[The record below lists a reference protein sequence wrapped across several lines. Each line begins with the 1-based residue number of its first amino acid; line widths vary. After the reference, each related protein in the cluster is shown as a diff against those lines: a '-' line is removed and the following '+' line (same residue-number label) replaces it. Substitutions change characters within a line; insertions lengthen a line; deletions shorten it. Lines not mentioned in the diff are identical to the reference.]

1 MSMIDDII
9 HKKGNPEEDME
20 LDLAPLLGLMAALIP
35 VLLMASA
42 FVKLSSLSAKVPV
55 LGEAQAAIDQNV
67 KDNKEKKI
75 GLYIEINGENF
86 ILLNLKQ
93 GDKVLV
99 TASVPAKDGKSLDK
113 EKFVDE
119 VVKMKQSHPEVFRA
133 RLNPTEKVKYEAIVG
148 LIDNMRVSPNNEEFP
163 VVDKETGK
171 TFNTPVMYDDV
182 TFGNIMGEDE

>member
-1 MSMIDDII
+1 MSIVDDIV
-9 HKKGNPEEDME
+9 HKSGNPEEDME

-42 FVKLSSLSAKVPV
+42 FVKLASLSAKVPV
-55 LGEAQAAIDQNV
+55 LGEAQAAIDKNV

-75 GLYIEINGENF
+75 GLYVEINGENF

-93 GDKVLV
+93 GDKVLG
-99 TASVPAKDGKSLDK
+99 TASVPAKEDKQLDE

-119 VVKMKQSHPEVFRA
+119 VVKMKKSYPDVFRA

-148 LIDNMRVSPNNEEFP
+148 LIDNMKVSPNNEEFP

-171 TFNTPVMYDDV
+171 TFSTPVMYDDV